1 MKKLAIILLAAFLPG
16 CATYAV
22 PVGVV
27 RVEPAPAVVYPQPV
41 YRPVYPVA
49 VSPPVVYRPAPVIV
63 QPQPVIVR
71 PQPVVV
77 YRQPM
82 IYTNPVYGG
91 YGYRRPYYP

>member
-1 MKKLAIILLAAFLPG
+1 MKKLAIILLAALLPG

-27 RVEPAPAVVYPQPV
+27 RVEPAPVVVYPQPV

-49 VSPPVVYRPAPVIV
+49 VSPPVVYRPAPVVV
-63 QPQPVIVR
+63 QQ
-71 PQPVVV
+71 QPVVV

-82 IYTNPVYGG
+82 VYTGPVYGS
-91 YGYRRPYYP
+91 YGYRRGYYYP